1 MKGVP
6 RKITLEECESFN
18 KLRMQNLNK
27 RFLKKELLE
36 MVAKLYPINGLVIA
50 RKLNNGGVFIKNVDN
65 TFSFSQE
72 PLHIQRFQKLWDSK
86 SVKRSSNQKVCP
98 EDSAIELLKSK
109 GFKILKMEFDSDQAF
124 ANPSKPV
131 STFMKW
137 VEV

>member
-27 RFLKKELLE
+27 KFLKKELME
-36 MVAKLYPINGLVIA
+36 MVARLYPTNGRVMA
-50 RKLNNGGVFIKNVDN
+50 ERLNKGGVFVKNMDN
-65 TFSFSQE
+65 TFSFSPE

-86 SVKRSSNQKVCP
+86 SVRKVSSSKVCP

-131 STFMKW
+131 SSFMKW
-137 VEV
+137 VEI